1 MRVQQGGIM
10 LRVFIPFV
18 VGIGLIVLLLLVLM
32 NMKSGNTIILS
43 GQVTDTSRVNAEDLE
58 REVRTGLP
66 TGSSLATVD
75 EFLAKR
81 EIKHSFDAPSKTVY
95 AVVNKL
101 KGGSILARK
110 SLTFQLHFDDS
121 LKLKSIDTKVVYTG
135 P

>member
-1 MRVQQGGIM
+1 MSRWVM
-10 LRVFIPFV
+10 WT
-18 VGIGLIVLLLLVLM
+18 VGVAFIVLLSVVLM
-32 NMKSGNTIILS
+32 NMKSGHAIIVE
-43 GQVTDTSRVNAEDLE
+43 GKVTDTSRVNAEALE

-66 TGSSLATVD
+66 IGSSLATVND
-75 EFLAKR
+75 FLAKR
-81 EIKHSFDAPSKTVY
+81 EIEHSFDAPSKTVY

-101 KGGSILARK
+101 KGGSVLTKK